1 MRKLFIICLSLINI
15 NLFAQD
21 WDEDRHEHKGRH
33 EYKRD
38 YFTVSLLTGSY
49 IGNGQ
54 LVEAN
59 KYLNSISTELE
70 YFKFSDLS
78 LYVKGLYRFSKNPY
92 SSFASDE
99 EESHYKIVVG
109 FGGRYYL
116 NKRSQVRPYLQLGLN
131 QQTEYI
137 NSSFWGGRYNYKYF
151 MNIGVGFTV
160 KLSNKFNFD
169 MKYDINK
176 SVEKGTTSFNGF
188 NILTGIKYNL

>member
-1 MRKLFIICLSLINI
+1 MRKLFIICLSLISI
-15 NLFAQD
+15 NLFAQN
-21 WDEDRHEHKGRH
+21 WDEDKHEHKGRH

-92 SSFASDE
+92 SSFAPDE

-137 NSSFWGGRYNYKYF
+137 NSSFWGGRYKYKYF